1 MRNLNIRQRLL
12 AGFVFAAFLTLI
24 LGAISSYAIRLLN
37 NNLRSSSSELKTNV
51 ATELSSLQAQNAISD
66 MASAILSANSPDQMK
81 GLVPAQQLNKLEPDT
96 RQSIDKALENN
107 LDDLYKAKANYLTT
121 RESLDVNM
129 AAFLAQAEKL
139 SILVG
144 ESVDSVRDATIAS
157 ATKHQKDISDKTDS
171 STRTTLTDLSS
182 TANSTLD
189 DTVLILQ
196 LRGSVLELEVA
207 VDKYMRMPNS
217 DSASTIST
225 ILDQIGESF
234 GKIPENVAGPFEVAA
249 MDTLKTQAEELL
261 TGEGGIVKQTA
272 PSAQSVKDLEETLA
286 ELDGKLLELADNT
299 VFDGSNNL
307 SSYLQQVT
315 KDLSSSLGTLIQ
327 TQADSNDA
335 LSRVSALQQSTTS
348 IKESLYKLLFLVQN
362 ASFKCTRQSV
372 DELKSEGGALVVKL
386 RNEKDSIVATLSSIG
401 ETEKA
406 GAIDVQMSAIVEEAS
421 AKNGIIAQTVN
432 AASAYNQS
440 LAESKVIN
448 DSLAEATSKSAG
460 SFRNF
465 TDRIT
470 SAMQDKVTE
479 GGFWMKVQL
488 WLVVFIFVAAIS
500 LGLWIGAG
508 VAKRLGEAVIQLF
521 GLSQKLSASSAS
533 LTESSE
539 EQATMASEQAASL
552 EESSSTVEEISSMA
566 SRNNDAVREATEIS
580 ADVMQATEEG
590 TQKMQAMST
599 TIDQMNTA
607 STQIGKIIRAIDEIA
622 FQTNILALNAA
633 VEAARAGEAGAGFA
647 VVADE
652 VRALALKC
660 KNAAQETEQIIAHN
674 NTLTRDSVTMCGSV
688 AESLD
693 TIKDRINHLDSLV
706 KEIANAS
713 QEQTT
718 GLEQI
723 NQGLAE
729 TSAATQKNAALAQQG
744 ASSASELSREA
755 ANLIETIDNLS
766 TLSGLSSSTG
776 GSNTRLSIES
786 HYEDHQSLP
795 AHEHYD
801 EPSGHKPITIGGQSN
816 NRQRFLDR

>member
-1 MRNLNIRQRLL
+1 M
-12 AGFVFAAFLTLI
+12 
-24 LGAISSYAIRLLN
+24 LN

-51 ATELSSLQAQNAISD
+51 ESELNSLQAQNAVSD
-66 MASAILSANSPDQMK
+66 IANAILSANSPEQIR
-81 GLVPAQQLNKLEPDT
+81 GLVPAQEINKLDAAT
-96 RQSIDKALENN
+96 RQSIDKALESN
-107 LDDLYKAKANYLTT
+107 LANLYKAKTNYLTT
-121 RESLDVNM
+121 RESLNSNM
-129 AAFLAQAEKL
+129 AAFLDQAEKL
-139 SILVG
+139 SVLVG
-144 ESVDSVRDATIAS
+144 ESVNTVRDQTIAE
-157 ATKHQKDISDKTDS
+157 ATRHQKEISDKTDS

-207 VDKYMRMPNS
+207 VDKYMRAPGS
-217 DSASTIST
+217 DNADNISK

-249 MDTLKTQAEELL
+249 MDTLKAQAEELL
-261 TGEGGIVKQTA
+261 TGKNGIVKQA
-272 PSAQSVKDLEETLA
+272 VPSPQSVKELETTLA

-299 VFDGSNNL
+299 VFDGANNL
-307 SSYLQQVT
+307 SNYLQQVT

-327 TQADSNDA
+327 TQADSNTA
-335 LSRVSALQQSTTS
+335 LGKVSALQQSTTS
-348 IKESLYKLLFLVQN
+348 IKESLYKLLFLVQD

-372 DELKSEGGALVVKL
+372 DALKSGGGALVASL
-386 RNEKDSIVATLSSIG
+386 RDDKDSIVATLGSIG
-401 ETEKA
+401 ETQKA
-406 GAIDVQMSAIVEEAS
+406 AAIDAQLGAIIEQAS

-448 DSLAEATSKSAG
+448 DSLAEANGKSAS
-460 SFRNF
+460 SFRMF

-470 SAMQDKVTE
+470 NAMQDKVAE

-488 WLVVFIFVAAIS
+488 WLVVFIFAAAIG
-500 LGLWIGAG
+500 LGLWIGAT

-590 TQKMQAMST
+590 TQKMQAMSS

-660 KNAAQETEQIIAHN
+660 KNAAHETEQIIAHN
-674 NTLTRDSVTMCGSV
+674 NTLTKDSVTMCGSV

-693 TIKDRINHLDSLV
+693 TIKDRINHLDSL
-706 KEIANAS
+706 
-713 QEQTT
+713 
-718 GLEQI
+718 
-723 NQGLAE
+723 
-729 TSAATQKNAALAQQG
+729 
-744 ASSASELSREA
+744 
-755 ANLIETIDNLS
+755 
-766 TLSGLSSSTG
+766 
-776 GSNTRLSIES
+776 
-786 HYEDHQSLP
+786 
-795 AHEHYD
+795 
-801 EPSGHKPITIGGQSN
+801 
-816 NRQRFLDR
+816 